1 MPKKRR
7 PSTDITATL
16 RQKQQI
22 ERFSKSTDTL
32 ADEYFFLLLLVF
44 IIRLNSAKAHKNQK
58 YSIFAD
64 LLLDFKQ
71 TSCSDI

>member
-16 RQKQQI
+16 RQIQQI
-22 ERFSKSTDTL
+22 ERFSKSTNTL

-64 LLLDFKQ
+64 LLLDFQQ